1 MDNKTLIPGTDNY
14 RIQNCPVILPKENL
28 PMFTAMSQA
37 GATSPYCTQ
46 TFANQY
52 THPTQKSTQAKK

>member
-14 RIQNCPVILPKENL
+14 RIQNCPVIIPKENL
-28 PMFTAMSQA
+28 AMFSAMCQA

-46 TFANQY
+46 TYANQY
-52 THPTQKSTQAKK
+52 THPTRKTQSKK